1 MFVVLLPKALLTPN
15 AFPLL
20 SGVRYDCPLLKE
32 ENGQPLQCSGLEYSM
47 DRGSM
52 QVIIHGVAQSDIP
65 EQSRHTT
72 ILITSVYHSLEV

>member
-1 MFVVLLPKALLTPN
+1 MTLN

-20 SGVRYDCPLLKE
+20 SGVRYDYPLLKE
-32 ENGQPLQCSGLEYSM
+32 ENGQPLQFSGLEYSM

-52 QVIIHGVAQSDIP
+52 QFIIHGVVESDIP

-72 ILITSVYHSLEV
+72 ILITSVYHSLEVWQRPKVVKGQ